1 MAPPREPDDHEHSWA
16 ADFQQVETLWLAEVV
31 ITILQARQS
40 APHASAAAVSREVVR
55 DEGFLVRVRL
65 LESVPGS
72 LAGDPVKTGGAV
84 NSGDAGK
91 VIAVFAARRLGH
103 DLADAF
109 GDRDTVI
116 LK

>member
-1 MAPPREPDDHEHSWA
+1 MAPPRELDDHEQSWSA
-16 ADFQQVETLWLAEVV
+16 GFQQVETLWLAEVV

-40 APHASAAAVSREVVR
+40 APHASAAAVSREVR
-55 DEGFLVRVRL
+55 DEGFLVRVLL

-72 LAGDPVKTGGAV
+72 LAGDPANTGGAG
-84 NSGDAGK
+84 NSGDTGK